1 MAPISKKRSRE
12 EKEPRRPKK
21 KFKKVKPIDYHSSDD
36 ESEVEGAAFDAP
48 KEPKREKV
56 IPVTGP
62 NATPPAPR
70 PEKAVVTVET
80 VEESKPKSIL
90 KQTPPGPEWVDD
102 SPEPGDEEFT
112 EVERNTA
119 YNAIPSRDAAPFD
132 PEAIITDQFLV
143 DEVDGLEAA
152 KDGLEAAKDGLE
164 ADDDENDEP
173 DLASTA
179 SSDNSSD
186 DDSRDGES
194 IGDSITSSSGPR
206 AQKKRNDP
214 TAFAT
219 SITKILDTKLTTTKR
234 VDPVL
239 SRSKSASEA
248 NKTLADNKLEAR
260 ARAQIRAE
268 RKAALDRG
276 RVKDVL
282 ALETE
287 GVETGGVLEE
297 EKRLKKT
304 AQRGVVKL
312 FNAVRAAQVKGEQAM
327 RDAKMEGVVGM
338 ERRDERVSEMSKQGF
353 LDLISAGGKDK
364 GTVAA

>member
-36 ESEVEGAAFDAP
+36 DSEVEGAAFDAP

-62 NATPPAPR
+62 NATPAAPR
-70 PEKAVVTVET
+70 PEKEVVTVEA

-152 KDGLEAAKDGLE
+152 KEGLE

-173 DLASTA
+173 DLASSA
-179 SSDNSSD
+179 SSDNSGD
-186 DDSRDGES
+186 EDSRDGDS
-194 IGDSITSSSGPR
+194 IGDSATSSSVPR

-214 TAFAT
+214 SAFAT

-239 SRSKSASEA
+239 SRSKSASDA

-327 RDAKMEGVVGM
+327 RDAKREGVVGM

-353 LDLISAGGKDK
+353 LDLISAGGKNK
-364 GTVAA
+364 GAVAA

>member
-36 ESEVEGAAFDAP
+36 DSEVEGAAFDAP

-90 KQTPPGPEWVDD
+90 KQTSPGPEWVDD

-143 DEVDGLEAA
+143 DEVD
-152 KDGLEAAKDGLE
+152 DLEAAKDGLE

-173 DLASTA
+173 DLASSA
-179 SSDNSSD
+179 SSDNSGD
-186 DDSRDGES
+186 EDSRDGDS
-194 IGDSITSSSGPR
+194 IGDSTISSSAP
-206 AQKKRNDP
+206 
-214 TAFAT
+214 
-219 SITKILDTKLTTTKR
+219 ITKILDTKLTTTKR

-239 SRSKSASEA
+239 SRSKSASDT

-327 RDAKMEGVVGM
+327 RDAKREGVVGM

-364 GTVAA
+364 GAVAA

>member
-36 ESEVEGAAFDAP
+36 DSEVEGAAFDAP

-102 SPEPGDEEFT
+102 SPEPGDEKFT

-152 KDGLEAAKDGLE
+152 KDGLEA
-164 ADDDENDEP
+164 DDDKNDEP
-173 DLASTA
+173 DLASSA
-179 SSDNSSD
+179 SSDNSGD
-186 DDSRDGES
+186 EGSRNGDS
-194 IGDSITSSSGPR
+194 IGDSTTSSSAPR

-219 SITKILDTKLTTTKR
+219 SITKILDTRLTTTKC

-239 SRSKSASEA
+239 SRSKSASDA

-327 RDAKMEGVVGM
+327 RDAKREGVVGM

-364 GTVAA
+364 GAVAA

>member
-36 ESEVEGAAFDAP
+36 DSEVEGAAFDAP

-90 KQTPPGPEWVDD
+90 KQTSPGPEWVDD

-143 DEVDGLEAA
+143 DEVD
-152 KDGLEAAKDGLE
+152 DLEAAKDGLE

-173 DLASTA
+173 DLASSA
-179 SSDNSSD
+179 SSDNSGD
-186 DDSRDGES
+186 EDSRDGDS
-194 IGDSITSSSGPR
+194 IGDSTISSSAPR

-239 SRSKSASEA
+239 SRSKSASDT

-268 RKAALDRG
+268 RKAALDWG

-327 RDAKMEGVVGM
+327 RDAKREGVVGM

-364 GTVAA
+364 GAVAA

>member
-90 KQTPPGPEWVDD
+90 KQTSPGPEWVDD

-143 DEVDGLEAA
+143 DEVDGLEA
-152 KDGLEAAKDGLE
+152 
-164 ADDDENDEP
+164 DDDENDEP

-194 IGDSITSSSGPR
+194 IGESITSSSGPR

-239 SRSKSASEA
+239 SRSKSASDA

-327 RDAKMEGVVGM
+327 RDAKREGVVGM

-364 GTVAA
+364 GAVAA